1 MCELSKLLQLHRTRY
16 RETTIEKA
24 MPYKTAKGY
33 EFPDWV
39 VVGIATK

>member
-1 MCELSKLLQLHRTRY
+1 MCELAKLPQATQDKI

-33 EFPDWV
+33 EFPDRII
-39 VVGIATK
+39 VGIATK